1 MDNNDTKRSRR
12 PTRSP
17 SSAIAK
23 ELLGKIEAERAFFDA
38 RAAELQRPS
47 SSDCKGFCEEA
58 ARLRIALAKALHET
72 EAGLPCGDTLRVALG
87 LLPQQPATQTNP
99 RRTVRR

>member
-17 SSAIAK
+17 SSALAN
-23 ELLGKIEAERAFFDA
+23 ELER
-38 RAAELQRPS
+38 QRPS
-47 SSDCKGFCEEA
+47 SGDCNGFCEES
-58 ARLRIALAKALHET
+58 ARLRIAVAKALHET

-87 LLPQQPATQTNP
+87 LRPQQPATYANP
-99 RRTVRR
+99 RRTVLR